1 MLRHLLLGPDN
12 RGSWRKKKT
21 IHPKSTLSQHTIELG
36 MSMRTRIL
44 GSDRNENTITNTWK
58 LHNISHQSNSSNYAQ
73 MCKKLAT
80 FFNSVICLRLEQDDY
95 LCQQGGAQLL
105 KPKEGSNSFFFK
117 IDLFLTWHTILK
129 TQHSNYE
136 PLQSQQDAM
145 QRRMYTQTNNWR
157 GSSLKN

>member
-1 MLRHLLLGPDN
+1 MTTCVSKVERN
-12 RGSWRKKKT
+12 CWNQKKDL
-21 IHPKSTLSQHTIELG
+21 I
-36 MSMRTRIL
+36 
-44 GSDRNENTITNTWK
+44 
-58 LHNISHQSNSSNYAQ
+58 
-73 MCKKLAT
+73 
-80 FFNSVICLRLEQDDY
+80 V
-95 LCQQGGAQLL
+95 
-105 KPKEGSNSFFFK
+105 FFK